1 MSRTFLTCSSI
12 LFFLAN
18 SLYGQYGGG
27 GGAMTFP
34 TMPQAPAT
42 PAPAQAPKNAPS
54 YVIPVPSKTRAPSK
68 HPAAAVAAP
77 APESSQGL
85 LPSIDAGP
93 VRNEAQAI
101 LEVIENQLNAVQSK
115 DYKKAY
121 YDYSSEAL
129 RNRTPMET
137 FVYYVNHYAV
147 LGHNKNAMFGNPEF
161 KGNTA
166 ILRGTL
172 TSTDGSSY
180 KAEYHLI
187 REGNDWKVNGL
198 QLIPVTPPIEHPK
211 TTQAGANYDFQQD
224 IR

>member
-1 MSRTFLTCSSI
+1 ML
-12 LFFLAN
+12 LFLAN

-27 GGAMTFP
+27 MSFP
-34 TMPQAPAT
+34 SLPTPSQAPAT
-42 PAPAQAPKNAPS
+42 PAPTQAPKQAPT
-54 YVIPVPSKTRAPSK
+54 YVIPVPSKTRTPAK
-68 HPAAAVAAP
+68 HPATTTAATTPVPAAQP
-77 APESSQGL
+77 P
-85 LPSIDAGP
+85 LPPGAEAGP
-93 VRNEAQAI
+93 GVQNEAQAI
-101 LEVIENQLNAVQSK
+101 LEVIENQLSAVQSK
-115 DYKKAY
+115 EYRKAY
-121 YDYSSEAL
+121 FDYSSEAL

-137 FVYYVNHYAV
+137 FVYYVNHYSV

-198 QLIPVTPPIEHPK
+198 QLIPITPAIAPAPK
-211 TTQAGANYDFQQD
+211 PTQAGANYDFQKD
-224 IR
+224 IH